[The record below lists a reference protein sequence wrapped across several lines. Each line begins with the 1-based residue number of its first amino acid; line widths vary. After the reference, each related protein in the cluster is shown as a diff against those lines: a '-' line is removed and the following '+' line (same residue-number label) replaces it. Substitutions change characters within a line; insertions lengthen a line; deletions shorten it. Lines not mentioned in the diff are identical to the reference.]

1 MRVLLV
7 EDDRMIGDSLRESL
21 RAEGYAVDW
30 VRDAEAAVAATGTER
45 FDLLLLDLGLPRAGG
60 LEVLRTLRA
69 RGDATPVIVLT
80 ARDGP
85 GDRVAGLDAGAD
97 DYLVKPFDLD
107 ELLARIRALLR
118 RHAGRAAPLLR
129 HGGVTL
135 DPATHQVTL
144 QGRPVLL
151 SAREYA
157 VLELLLQRPGAV
169 LSRAQ
174 IEDRLYGWGE
184 EIESNAVSVYVH
196 QLRKKLGADFIR
208 SMRGVG
214 YFLAPAGDA
223 G

>member
-1 MRVLLV
+1 M
-7 EDDRMIGDSLRESL
+7 
-21 RAEGYAVDW
+21 
-30 VRDAEAAVAATGTER
+30 
-45 FDLLLLDLGLPRAGG
+45 
-60 LEVLRTLRA
+60 RA

-97 DYLVKPFDLD
+97 DYLVKPFELD
-107 ELLARIRALLR
+107 ELGARIRAVLR
-118 RHAGRAAPLLR
+118 RQAGRAMPLLA

-135 DPATHQVTL
+135 DPATRQVMRDG
-144 QGRPVLL
+144 QPVLL

-157 VLELLLQRPGAV
+157 VLELLMQRPGAV

-196 QLRKKLGADFIR
+196 QLRKKLGAEFIR

-214 YFLAPAGDA
+214 YFLDTGKGAVA
-223 G
+223 